1 VRCNGSGE
9 VMLLRD
15 SVVSMAATTMVIA
28 GGTRAF
34 LILTVLQQF
43 LLTMTAQWLPTTG
56 LTLDPW

>member
-1 VRCNGSGE
+1 
-9 VMLLRD
+9 MLLRD